1 MATQILGRVRLVFKG
16 AYNAGTTYQK
26 LDTVHHEGIAYSA
39 VSGGFSGVTPG
50 SDATKWAVIIDTGT
64 NPGLIARLDSDTAK
78 LSSLSAAIDTNAVTV
93 TNLRADVDS
102 DTVKISNLSAA
113 VNNLRADRDSEHGL
127 IISKI
132 NQVADSDFIMGQLN
146 PKITEI
152 IARLDSDTIA
162 VSAVNTAV
170 NQLNPK
176 ITEIRTRLDSDTV
189 AISAIKGA
197 LNSGYTF
204 PGGITI
210 TAGQAFNFDSLAFTD
225 AHKLEIRNTSNSVVF
240 GGYVLDTDSNK
251 AN

>member
-50 SDATKWAVIIDTGT
+50 SDDTKWAVIIDTGT
-64 NPGLIARLDSDTAK
+64 NPGIISRLDSDTVK
-78 LSSLSAAIDTNAVTV
+78 L
-93 TNLRADVDS
+93 
-102 DTVKISNLSAA
+102 SNLSAA

-152 IARLDSDTIA
+152 ISRLDSDTIA
-162 VSAVNTAV
+162 VSAVKT
-170 NQLNPK
+170 
-176 ITEIRTRLDSDTV
+176 
-189 AISAIKGA
+189 A

-240 GGYVLDTDSNK
+240 GGYVLDTDDNSGN
-251 AN
+251 